1 MSPLPLPS
9 PPPLAV
15 SLQTPD
21 PVSPTF
27 DDFCRKVDALCVPG
41 DPSHT
46 SSAVAIALSPLA
58 QALTPIV
65 SALDGQCDQ
74 RGASF
79 PPSGL
84 TGPELIS
91 ALRGVTGAPAGL
103 SALEAAALV
112 LELNEA
118 LVSLLPLLRSV
129 PRGPS
134 FIHLGAC
141 PPPGDCLW
149 DEGGFR

>member
-1 MSPLPLPS
+1 M
-9 PPPLAV
+9 

-41 DPSHT
+41 GPSHT
-46 SSAVAIALSPLA
+46 SSAVASALSPLA

-79 PPSGL
+79 PLSRL
-84 TGPELIS
+84 TGPEQIA
-91 ALRGVTGAPAGL
+91 ALLGVAVAPAGL
-103 SALEAAALV
+103 SSLEGVAIAP
-112 LELNEA
+112 E
-118 LVSLLPLLRSV
+118 
-129 PRGPS
+129 
-134 FIHLGAC
+134 IH
-141 PPPGDCLW
+141 
-149 DEGGFR
+149 